1 MSDNLYSLQEVSKHN
16 NNESTWIIIKS
27 SVYDVTD
34 FLNEH
39 PGGAELIKECA
50 GKNATS
56 DFNNSG
62 HSSDA
67 RRTMKLYKI
76 GEISEESKVIND
88 DISDKE
94 NLSTKKRKI
103 FIPLFCNCTNRQ

>member
-1 MSDNLYSLQEVSKHN
+1 MSVNFYTLQEVTKHN
-16 NNESTWIIIKS
+16 NNESTWIIIKN

-34 FLNEH
+34 YLNKH
-39 PGGAELIKECA
+39 PGGAELMKEFA

-76 GEISEESKVIND
+76 GEISEV
-88 DISDKE
+88 
-94 NLSTKKRKI
+94 
-103 FIPLFCNCTNRQ
+103 FYG